1 MRNMPSRIG
10 LTSAEAAG
18 RLEADGPNELP
29 AARGRRLLDALL
41 HVLVEPMFLLL
52 CVAVTLYVLLGE
64 LREALILATSLLAI
78 VIITVSQERRAERAL
93 EALRDLSSPR
103 AAVLRDGE
111 LRRIAGRDVVRGDFV
126 LLAEGDRVPA
136 DGVLLES
143 IDLEVDESLLTGESL
158 SVPKLVAARDA
169 DGARTATPAHSQVHS
184 GTLVVRGHAT
194 AEVTATGARTE
205 LGRIGHVLAT
215 LEPQQTPLYRET
227 RRMVL
232 WLAVLGIALCI
243 AVVLLYAASRGGWVE
258 GALAGITLAMSVLPE
273 EFAVVLTVFL
283 ALGAWRLSR
292 QGVLTRSMPAI
303 EALGAATV
311 LAVDKT
317 GTLTE
322 NRMVVSVLDDGARQF
337 VLDDQCGELNPGM
350 RRLLGSALAAC
361 EIRAFDPMER
371 AIVAAAHQH
380 APQETRDLGRM
391 TLVHEYELTAELLAV
406 THVWKSDAPGRLLVA
421 AKGAPEA
428 IAGLCHLEATELRLL
443 LERVE
448 PIARDGL
455 RVLAVASAEL
465 SEKTPPPTPQ
475 ELSFEFL
482 GLVGLRD
489 PVRETVPAALA
500 DCHRAGIRV
509 VMITGDHPG
518 TARAVAR
525 AVGLDESRGLLT
537 GQDLASMDDATLRQ
551 RAAVVGVYAR
561 VRPAEKLRL
570 VRALRADGGVVAMTG
585 DGVNDAPA
593 LKAAD
598 IGIAMG
604 SRGTDVAREAA
615 ALVLVEDD
623 FSSLVAAIR
632 MGRRIYEN
640 IRSAMSYLIAVHIP
654 LAGAGLL
661 PLLLG
666 WPLLLFPL
674 HVVFLEFVIDP
685 ACSLVFEGENRGEEI
700 MRRRPR
706 DRGERLFS
714 GPMMLESLAL
724 GIVSLAA
731 VALVYGFA
739 LTQFSDGQA
748 RALGFIVLIVN
759 NLALILVSRSRSD
772 SLASVLLRPN
782 RAFWVISV
790 LAVAALVV
798 VSSVPSVAEAF
809 RFEAPPIAAAIAAAF
824 TGMAAVAITG
834 VLRSM
839 LGSESGSP
847 DSKPPDS

>member
-1 MRNMPSRIG
+1 MQSRAG
-10 LTSAEAAG
+10 LTNATAAD
-18 RLEADGPNELP
+18 RLRVDGPNELP
-29 AARGRRLLDALL
+29 AARGRRLLDMLL
-41 HVLVEPMFLLL
+41 RILAEPMFLLL

-64 LREALILATSLLAI
+64 LREALILATSLLAVVAI
-78 VIITVSQERRAERAL
+78 SASQERRAERAL

-111 LRRIAGRDVVRGDFV
+111 LRRIAGREVVRGDIV
-126 LLAEGDRVPA
+126 MLAEGDRVPA

-143 IDLEVDESLLTGESL
+143 IDLEIDESLLTGESI
-158 SVPKLVAARDA
+158 AAAKRA
-169 DGARTATPAHSQVHS
+169 VQPGTEAAQAAAQVRVYS

-194 AEVTATGARTE
+194 AEITATGAGTE
-205 LGRIGHVLAT
+205 LGRIGQALAT
-215 LEPQQTPLYRET
+215 LKPQQTPLYRET
-227 RRMVL
+227 RRMVI
-232 WLAVLGIALCI
+232 WLAILGIALCA
-243 AVVLLYAASRGGWVE
+243 AVLFLYAALRGGWVQ

-322 NRMVVSVLDDGARQF
+322 NRMVVSVLDDGATRL
-337 VLDDQCGELNPGM
+337 VLEDLRSPLDQAM
-350 RRLLGSALAAC
+350 RGLLGSAFAAC
-361 EIRAFDPMER
+361 EIQAFDPMER
-371 AIVAAAHQH
+371 AIAAAAQQH
-380 APQETRDLGRM
+380 APQEAQSIGRM
-391 TLVHEYELTAELLAV
+391 ALVHEYELTPELLAV
-406 THVWKSDAPGRLLVA
+406 THVWKDGAPGPLMVA
-421 AKGAPEA
+421 TKGAPEA
-428 IAGLCHLEATELRLL
+428 IAGLCHMETTEITRL
-443 LERVE
+443 LERVGQ
-448 PIARDGL
+448 IARDGL
-455 RVLAVASAEL
+455 RVLAIARAEIPDG
-465 SEKTPPPTPQ
+465 KPPATPR
-475 ELSFEFL
+475 EIHFRFL
-482 GLVGLRD
+482 GLIGLRD
-489 PVRETVPAALA
+489 PVRKTVPLALA

-518 TARAVAR
+518 TALAVAK
-525 AVGLDESRGLLT
+525 AVGLDESHGLLT
-537 GQDLASMDDATLRQ
+537 GSELAAMDEVALRE
-551 RAAVVGVYAR
+551 RASAVNVYAR
-561 VRPAEKLRL
+561 VLPAEKLRL
-570 VRALRADGGVVAMTG
+570 VRALRAHGGVVAMTG

-615 ALVLVEDD
+615 SLVLVDDD
-623 FSSLVAAIR
+623 FGSLVAAIR

-685 ACSLVFEGENRGEEI
+685 ACSLVFEGEDRGEEI
-700 MRRRPR
+700 MRRPPR
-706 DRGERLFS
+706 VHGERLFS
-714 GPMMLESLAL
+714 GKMLLESVAL
-724 GIVSLAA
+724 GLVSLVA

-739 LTQFSDGQA
+739 LTRFTDGQA
-748 RALGFIVLIVN
+748 RALAFTALVVN
-759 NLALILVSRSRSD
+759 NLALILVSRPRTGSF
-772 SLASVLLRPN
+772 ASVLTRPN

-790 LAVAALVV
+790 LALAALVIA
-798 VSSVPSVAEAF
+798 SELPSVAGAF
-809 RFEAPPIAAAIAAAF
+809 RFEPPPVVASIAAALI
-824 TGMAAVAITG
+824 GMAAVAVTG
-834 VLRSM
+834 LLRAALRVMPAS
-839 LGSESGSP
+839 SGPTQNPS
-847 DSKPPDS
+847 